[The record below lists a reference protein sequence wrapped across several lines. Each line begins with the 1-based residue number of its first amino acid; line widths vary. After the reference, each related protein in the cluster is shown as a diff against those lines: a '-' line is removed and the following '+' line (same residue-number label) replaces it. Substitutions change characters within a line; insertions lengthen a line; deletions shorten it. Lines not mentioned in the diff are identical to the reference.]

1 MKHQFSCQCHQFG
14 DTSGELKEVPDE
26 EAVVVEEVLVA
37 TDEED
42 RVIVESDRDEE
53 DTEEN
58 FSTCVSLVGRR
69 NGRNFLEIS
78 QIFQYTDKHSF

>member
-53 DTEEN
+53 DTEERD
-58 FSTCVSLVGRR
+58 GP
-69 NGRNFLEIS
+69 S
-78 QIFQYTDKHSF
+78 QAPLQGENEHAGQEADVEGCQTGSGT